1 MPSTR
6 FGLQGRII
14 IIIVVTVVFVV
25 GVSTYIAT
33 WLTRLPVEEDLY
45 RKALQ
50 QSKFAAHQLV
60 DKGELENPDALLSA
74 LKQFEHDLPGVKQSD
89 LCLHNPLPH
98 LVTSTDPKGEHLE
111 LDRIP
116 GIENYNEYERPDDDQ
131 IAIETPE
138 GDYWIISTTIR
149 DLSGAAIGCLN
160 LKVSKSRLNAI
171 TWDLVARNLLVMLAA
186 LAVVSLV
193 IHIFFLRRVR
203 TPVREMIRVMEA
215 TEGGQ
220 LHPRSQV
227 ESGDEIGQ
235 LARHL
240 NLMLERIENFSSELE
255 RKVEEATSELARRN
269 EELKSINEELLD
281 TQKNLARSERLAVAG
296 QLAASLA
303 HEIGTPLNSIS
314 GHVQLLARRK
324 ALDEVS
330 QRRLQIIETQ
340 IESIVRTVKQL
351 LSWTRKFELKLA
363 PVDLRRVLKESLLVT
378 SPTLQQRRI
387 KVQMDLPRDCP
398 PIYGDAGYLH
408 QVFLNLINN
417 SMDAMPEGG
426 ELSVRLR
433 PPADGDSG
441 GQGAEAVVEFADTGH
456 GINPETLERIFE
468 PMFTTKRMGTGA
480 GLGLAICDQIIRQHG
495 GSIEVQSELKRG
507 TLFTIILPL
516 DCRQRVEQ
524 MTAAPAGTRA

>member
-1 MPSTR
+1 MPSSR
-6 FGLQGRII
+6 FGLQGKIL

-25 GVSTYIAT
+25 GVSTYLAT

-60 DKGELENPDALLSA
+60 DKGELENPDALLQA

-89 LCLHNPLPH
+89 LYLHSPLPH
-98 LVTSTDPKGEHLE
+98 LVTSTNPKGEHLE

-116 GIENYNEYERPDDDQ
+116 GIENYNEYERPDEDQ
-131 IAIETPE
+131 IAIETPG

-149 DLSGAAIGCLN
+149 DLSGTAIGCLN

-171 TWDLVARNLLVMLAA
+171 TWDLVLRNLLVMLAS
-186 LAVVSLV
+186 LAAVSLV

-269 EELKSINEELLD
+269 EELKSIN
-281 TQKNLARSERLAVAG
+281 
-296 QLAASLA
+296 
-303 HEIGTPLNSIS
+303 
-314 GHVQLLARRK
+314 
-324 ALDEVS
+324 
-330 QRRLQIIETQ
+330 
-340 IESIVRTVKQL
+340 
-351 LSWTRKFELKLA
+351 
-363 PVDLRRVLKESLLVT
+363 
-378 SPTLQQRRI
+378 
-387 KVQMDLPRDCP
+387 
-398 PIYGDAGYLH
+398 
-408 QVFLNLINN
+408 
-417 SMDAMPEGG
+417 
-426 ELSVRLR
+426 
-433 PPADGDSG
+433 
-441 GQGAEAVVEFADTGH
+441 
-456 GINPETLERIFE
+456 
-468 PMFTTKRMGTGA
+468 
-480 GLGLAICDQIIRQHG
+480 
-495 GSIEVQSELKRG
+495 
-507 TLFTIILPL
+507 
-516 DCRQRVEQ
+516 
-524 MTAAPAGTRA
+524 